1 MVYESTTAAALPS
14 MEVPAN
20 PRMAAL
26 VREARTAVH
35 VMGAMVRLNWIE
47 SRRYAFN
54 TFMRLV
60 LSYAFFFMVF
70 MGAWATLGSNS
81 SFGQNLAGIVV
92 GMTIW
97 LCAFRAF
104 TDLANRLTGEA
115 TQGTLEQLA
124 MSPIGLGRVLMYQTL
139 AQTVIQLGFVLLVVV
154 AMMATTGQWL
164 HLDLI
169 SLVPLLLMSMLAVQG
184 VGFAMGGLTLVFKRV
199 GATFTIFQYI
209 FLTLVAVPL
218 DKVPALKFL
227 PLAWGAK
234 LVRQVM
240 IDEVSIFRMPA
251 GDVAFLLANGLVWL
265 ALGFGVFKGL
275 ERVAR
280 DRGMLGHY

>member
-1 MVYESTTAAALPS
+1 MYSESATAAMPS
-14 MEVPAN
+14 MEMPAAT
-20 PRMAAL
+20 RWSAL
-26 VREARTAVH
+26 GREARTAVH

-70 MGAWATLGSNS
+70 MGAWATLGNNAT
-81 SFGQNLAGIVV
+81 FGANLSGIVV

-97 LCAFRAF
+97 MCAFRAF

-124 MSPIGLGRVLMYQTL
+124 MSPIGLGRVLIYQTL
-139 AQTVIQLGFVLLVVV
+139 AQTVIQLWFVLVIVI

-164 HLDLI
+164 HLDLV
-169 SLVPLLLMSMLAVQG
+169 SLVPLLLLSMLAVQG

-218 DKVPALKFL
+218 DKVPALRFL

-234 LVRQVM
+234 LVRSVM
-240 IDEVSIFRMPA
+240 IDKVSIFRMPF
-251 GDVAFLLANGLVWL
+251 GDVAFLAANGVFWF
-265 ALGFGVFKGL
+265 ALGFMVFKGL

>member
-1 MVYESTTAAALPS
+1 MYSDATTAAAMPS
-14 MEVPAN
+14 MEAPVN
-20 PRMAAL
+20 PRMAA
-26 VREARTAVH
+26 VAQEARTAVR
-35 VMGAMVRLNWIE
+35 VMAAMVRLSMIE
-47 SRRYAFN
+47 SKRYAFN

-70 MGAWATLGSNS
+70 MGTWATLGGSAT
-81 SFGQNLAGIVV
+81 FGDNLAGIVV

-97 LCAFRAF
+97 MCAFRAF

-124 MSPIGLGRVLMYQTL
+124 MSPIGLGRVLMYQTF
-139 AQTVIQLGFVLLVVV
+139 AQVVIQLLFVLIVLV

-164 HLDLI
+164 HLDLV

-234 LVRQVM
+234 LVRRVM
-240 IDEVSIFRMPA
+240 IDEVSIFRMPV
-251 GDVAFLLANGLVWL
+251 GDVAFLLANGICWF
-265 ALGFGVFKGL
+265 ALGFAVFKGL
-275 ERVAR
+275 ERMAR